1 VRDGSHGAG
10 PGSCERQNVGSID
23 VAMSVAPR
31 FQYQTYLIRRKF
43 FQVFGA
49 AFHVYGPNGELVF
62 YSKQKAFKLKEDIR
76 LYGDE
81 AATEEVLTIKARSW
95 LDFAA
100 AYDVVDAQTGEK
112 VGGLKRRGFKSMVR
126 DEWIFMD
133 ADDGDIGLIQEDSAA
148 LALIRRFVP
157 YGSLIPQSY
166 VGTVQGQP
174 VCEFRQHFNPFIQKI
189 TLDFSLDTGN
199 LLDRRIGLAAAILLS
214 AIEQRQG
221 GDGLSVD
228 V

>member
-1 VRDGSHGAG
+1 M
-10 PGSCERQNVGSID
+10 
-23 VAMSVAPR
+23 AMSVAPR
-31 FQYQTYLIRRKF
+31 FQHQVYLIRRKF

-81 AATEEVLTIKARSW
+81 SASEEVLTIQARSW

-126 DEWIFMD
+126 DEWTFMD
-133 ADDGDIGLIQEDSAA
+133 ADDNDIGLIQEESQA
-148 LALIRRFVP
+148 LALVRRFVP
-157 YGSLIPQSY
+157 YGDFIPQKY
-166 VGTVQGQP
+166 AGTVQGHP
-174 VCEFRQHFNPFIQKI
+174 VCEFRQHFNPIIQKI
-189 TLDFSLDTGN
+189 TLDFSLDSAN
-199 LLDRRIGLAAAILLS
+199 LLDRRLGLAAAILLS
-214 AIEQRQG
+214 AIEEREG
-221 GDGLSVD
+221 GGLSVD
-228 V
+228 I

>member
-1 VRDGSHGAG
+1 M
-10 PGSCERQNVGSID
+10 
-23 VAMSVAPR
+23 AMSVAPR
-31 FQYQTYLIRRKF
+31 FQYPTYLIRRKF
-43 FQVFGA
+43 FQIFGA
-49 AFHVYGPNGELVF
+49 AFHIYGPNGELVF

-76 LYGDE
+76 LYADE
-81 AATEEVLTIKARSW
+81 SATEEVLTIKARSW

-126 DEWIFMD
+126 DEWTFMD
-133 ADDGDIGLIQEDSAA
+133 ADDNDIGLIQEDSAVMA
-148 LALIRRFVP
+148 LVRRFVP
-157 YGSLIPQSY
+157 YGHFIPQKY
-166 VGTVQGQP
+166 VGTVQDQP
-174 VCEFRQHFNPFIQKI
+174 VCEFRQHFNPIIQKI
-189 TLDFSLDTGN
+189 TLDFSIDTGN

-221 GDGLSVD
+221 EGVSLD

>member
-1 VRDGSHGAG
+1 M
-10 PGSCERQNVGSID
+10 
-23 VAMSVAPR
+23 AMSVAPR
-31 FQYQTYLIRRKF
+31 FQHQVYLIRRKF
-43 FQVFGA
+43 FQFFGA

-81 AATEEVLTIKARSW
+81 SAREEVLTIHARSW

-133 ADDGDIGLIQEDSAA
+133 ADDNDIGLIQEESQM
-148 LALIRRFVP
+148 LALVRRFVP
-157 YGSLIPQSY
+157 YGSFLPQKY
-166 VGTVQGQP
+166 AGTVQGQP
-174 VCEFRQHFNPFIQKI
+174 VCEFRQHFNPIIQKI
-189 TLDFSLDTGN
+189 TLDFSLDGAN
-199 LLDRRIGLAAAILLS
+199 LLDRRLGLAAAILLS
-214 AIEQRQG
+214 AIEEREG
-221 GDGLSVD
+221 GGLSVD
-228 V
+228 I